1 MCGDTSGL
9 TLALRATRW
18 RGLTPLTQKV
28 SCDSQKV
35 SGDAWLGG
43 AAPYISGYLCGINC
57 SQQEKFFASG
67 LTYGLVRTSMGT
79 EPLIDQKRSAVMR
92 GWGGGAAPY
101 IYVASNAHNRK
112 SSSAQAAADFDP
124 TSHADFGAATH
135 PGVGGGT
142 HRRRATFKRR

>member
-92 GWGGGAAPY
+92 GWGGGSSTLYICGIKCSQQKKFFGPGRGGLRPY
-101 IYVASNAHNRK
+101 LPR
-112 SSSAQAAADFDP
+112 
-124 TSHADFGAATH
+124 
-135 PGVGGGT
+135 
-142 HRRRATFKRR
+142 